1 MIQHIGSIILGDQHI
16 SMIRKSVKSWL
27 DEWQWKNRGDPV
39 LHIQV
44 VLKYS
49 KYYIIGYAILKL

>member
-44 VLKYS
+44 VLKY
-49 KYYIIGYAILKL
+49 